1 MSKSIV
7 GGARVIVAVAA
18 TVVLTMAVAGPV
30 RADDDIPP
38 DPAPADDGAVEP
50 AVDVVEAED
59 VPTDVSEP
67 DVGETDVGTGV
78 ADENG
83 PDSGPGV
90 DVDAEVA
97 EAVDPAVDP
106 AGEATGDA
114 PVDRPGV
121 DQPGGESTIEQ
132 STEVTGT
139 AIAVAT
145 TGNNT
150 AVGSGAATTT
160 TNAVSITSGSSTAA
174 GNHEQTQ
181 VTQAA
186 VTTLSGNAAAEI
198 VQISIVFNIGG
209 AYAASGGNSATSIG
223 SGGTPTS
230 TQTGTGIAI
239 GNDSETYVT
248 QAANATTAGAQS
260 ASVTQQTVTLQFGVA
275 TATTGGNSII
285 TTVSD
290 GSGGVATITTG
301 DASAVGNESETSV
314 EQVARAVG
322 SGDATLTIE
331 QWATIINLGVAL
343 ANTGSNQIGDM
354 IAAAWA
360 APDGDAAEELFGIL
374 LPALLVGA
382 DGAPSSSGG
391 LDDGGSGSITTGDA
405 QTIGNRS
412 TTEVQQ
418 VAVAVA
424 SGDSAAHI
432 RQEVV
437 VVNAGAAI
445 ADTGHNRTDAGAT
458 PAQATLSD
466 AEKEVLD
473 QLATFVAGLLAEI
486 GAWADGTD
494 STVESSSLTAQL
506 GDQLIGIGGDLS
518 TSTGQ
523 MTTASGV
530 LANIR
535 QLTAVINLGLAIAD
549 SGGNVAISVDTQAAD
564 GPSPRTTAV
573 SVDPAGRTTSGLST
587 EHVVIVTGDAI
598 AANRAVIIVCQRANM
613 ADHPCLAP
621 DEPADDSSDGSPSDV
636 VLGTPIGLAVPPSS
650 SMVSATAPAGPAV
663 FRSDPDQPA
672 AAAAPTGGRPQTGV
686 AAVIRSLPATGGEPT
701 SLVLS
706 ALGALLIGSALV
718 VVSRQRRL

>member
-1 MSKSIV
+1 VSKSIV

-18 TVVLTMAVAGPV
+18 TVVLTMAVSGPV
-30 RADDDIPP
+30 RADDDILP
-38 DPAPADDGAVEP
+38 DPAPSSAGAAEP
-50 AVDVVEAED
+50 AADVSEPDVSETDVVEAED
-59 VPTDVSEP
+59 VPTDVNEPAASEP
-67 DVGETDVGTGV
+67 DVGTGL

-90 DVDAEVA
+90 GVDAEVA
-97 EAVDPAVDP
+97 EAIDP
-106 AGEATGDA
+106 AGDATGDA
-114 PVDRPGV
+114 PVD
-121 DQPGGESTIEQ
+121 QPGGETTIDQ

-150 AVGSGAATTT
+150 AVGTGAATTT

-209 AYAASGGNSATSIG
+209 AYAASGGNGATSIG
-223 SGGTPTS
+223 SGGTPSS

-290 GSGGVATITTG
+290 GSGGAATITTG

-382 DGAPSSSGG
+382 DDAPSSSSG
-391 LDDGGSGSITTGDA
+391 LDGGGSGSITTGDGQA
-405 QTIGNRS
+405 IGNRS

-437 VVNAGAAI
+437 VVNAGVAI
-445 ADTGHNRTDAGAT
+445 ADTGHNRTDAGTA
-458 PAQATLSD
+458 PATLSD

-523 MTTASGV
+523 MTTATGV

-549 SGGNVAISVDTQAAD
+549 SGGNVAITVDTQGTD
-564 GPSPRTTAV
+564 GPSPPTAAV
-573 SVDPAGRTTSGLST
+573 SVGPAGRTTSELST
-587 EHVVIVTGDAI
+587 GHVVIVTGDAI

-621 DEPADDSSDGSPSDV
+621 DEPADDSADGSPSDV
-636 VLGTPIGLAVPPSS
+636 VLGAPIGLAVPPPS
-650 SMVSATAPAGPAV
+650 SMVSATAPAGSAV
-663 FRSDPDQPA
+663 VRSDLDQPA
-672 AAAAPTGGRPQTGV
+672 AVAGPIGVRSQTGA
-686 AAVIRSLPATGGEPT
+686 AAVIRSLPATGGDPT
-701 SLVLS
+701 TLVLI
-706 ALGALLIGSALV
+706 ALGALLTGSALL